1 MALDRST
8 PVNPDALVSRRTVG
22 ATVSSGH
29 GRSFGRAHR
38 RRVVDSEHGPELLD
52 RRGVS
57 SVYGLSRVDVD
68 RVFRALPVV
77 GLPGS
82 RKVYVRRSDLDEL
95 LERSTYAPGS
105 VRCSWRDG

>member
-1 MALDRST
+1 MALKR
-8 PVNPDALVSRRTVG
+8 PPAVNPDAPVSARTVG
-22 ATVSSGH
+22 AAATSGH
-29 GRSFGRAHR
+29 GRSSGRAHR
-38 RRVVDSEHGPELLD
+38 RRVVDSAHGPELLD

-82 RKVYVRRSDLDEL
+82 RKVYVRRSDLDAL
-95 LERSTYAPGS
+95 LESNTYAPGS
-105 VRCSWRDG
+105 VRYSWSRA